1 MLWNPSLNSDNINDM
16 KIMKRDIP
24 LVWLITLLF
33 IAVFASRQG
42 ATAQSKVLPYPS
54 HLRASAKENLVILS
68 WTDSPDTKGKYIV
81 YRSDK
86 IINAG
91 NLSSSTRLGDI
102 SSGSQTYTDT
112 PPDSTPY
119 FYAVFALA
127 DDGMPYL
134 VYVPMN
140 TTTTIGISVGLA
152 SPIVP
157 SPTASPSLKTTSGTI
172 YAQTATSAAPSAFV
186 SAIKAK
192 TKGDAIVISYEAS
205 PKSQLVLY
213 RGTKPLVGA
222 ADLLNASLIA
232 AFTDKD
238 GRFADYPVPGVDYY
252 YAILGEE
259 DLKAGRISIIP
270 GVNSL
275 TFPTQVRAAA
285 ISSGFSETP
294 PESRTTPL
302 PYFLM
307 EDGVSGNTV
316 LSQNGGPTTSR
327 PVSSETEKAIAAL
340 LLKSPPVNTAMP
352 ATRIL
357 PEELSIPSGGE
368 DYSLSLIVSERI
380 VAKDWLAAIDQLRKY
395 LSLNRSPKASARA
408 RFYLGEAL
416 AYSGSSRDSFF
427 EFLSARDFYPIE
439 TKPWIEYVLSILQK
453 G

>member
-91 NLSSSTRLGDI
+91 NLSSSTRLGD
-102 SSGSQTYTDT
+102 
-112 PPDSTPY
+112 
-119 FYAVFALA
+119 
-127 DDGMPYL
+127 
-134 VYVPMN
+134 
-140 TTTTIGISVGLA
+140 
-152 SPIVP
+152 
-157 SPTASPSLKTTSGTI
+157 
-172 YAQTATSAAPSAFV
+172 
-186 SAIKAK
+186 
-192 TKGDAIVISYEAS
+192 
-205 PKSQLVLY
+205 
-213 RGTKPLVGA
+213 
-222 ADLLNASLIA
+222 
-232 AFTDKD
+232 
-238 GRFADYPVPGVDYY
+238 
-252 YAILGEE
+252 
-259 DLKAGRISIIP
+259 
-270 GVNSL
+270 
-275 TFPTQVRAAA
+275 

>member
-1 MLWNPSLNSDNINDM
+1 MFWNSSLDSDNINDM
-16 KIMKRDIP
+16 RINKRTIP
-24 LVWLITLLF
+24 LVFLITILLA
-33 IAVFASRQG
+33 AVFTSIQG
-42 ATAQSKVLPYPS
+42 ATAQSKTLPYPS
-54 HLRASAKENLVILS
+54 HLRASIKENLVILS
-68 WTDSPDTKGKYIV
+68 WTDSPDTRGKYIV
-81 YRSDK
+81 YRYDK
-86 IINAG
+86 AINAG
-91 NLSSSTRLGDI
+91 NLAASTRLGDI
-102 SSGSQTYTDT
+102 PSGSQTYTDT
-112 PPDSTPY
+112 PPDSKPY

-127 DDGMPYL
+127 NDGMPYPI
-134 VYVPMN
+134 YVPMS
-140 TTTTIGISVGLA
+140 TTTSIGISVGQT

-157 SPTASPSLKTTSGTI
+157 PPPSAPSPKTASGNIYLQTPTS
-172 YAQTATSAAPSAFV
+172 TAHPAFV
-186 SAIKAK
+186 STISAK
-192 TKGDAIVISYEAS
+192 IKGDAIVISYEAS
-205 PKSQLVLY
+205 PKSRLVLY
-213 RGTKPLVGA
+213 RGTTPLIGA
-222 ADLLNASLIA
+222 ADLLNASLIS

-238 GRFADYPVPGVDYY
+238 GSFADYPVPGVDYF

-275 TFPTQVRAAA
+275 IIPAQVRAAA

-294 PESRTTPL
+294 PASRTTPL

-316 LSQNGGPTTSR
+316 LSQNGGPTTSH
-327 PVSSETEKAIAAL
+327 PVSSETEKAITAL
-340 LLKSPPVNTAMP
+340 LSKSPLVITAMP

-380 VAKDWLAAIDQLRKY
+380 VAKDWPAAIDQLRKY

-416 AYSGSSRDSFF
+416 ASSGSSRDSFF
-427 EFLSARDFYPIE
+427 EFLFAREFYPIE